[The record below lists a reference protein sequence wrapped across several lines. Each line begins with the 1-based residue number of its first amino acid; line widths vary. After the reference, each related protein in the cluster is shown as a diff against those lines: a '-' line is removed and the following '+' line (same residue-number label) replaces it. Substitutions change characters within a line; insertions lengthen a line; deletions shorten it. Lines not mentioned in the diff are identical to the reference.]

1 MVLLGPFKFA
11 DAVGE
16 DSGVFHCEEGAFPR
30 NGARIMG
37 RYSATLQI
45 AEFIL
50 LSLWDSSVSL
60 CKSIY
65 AGCIIPR
72 VQAHWLRIY
81 YWVAFSYERMTGKHT
96 NVNELFKYFWTW
108 FQNICIT
115 LLNCCTRLQG
125 YCYVLSQALDF
136 PDLEAWE
143 TYTAVITGPSNTF
156 NIHRCENIIQQPQQW
171 MNRIILILKSII
183 LLLQLDIFI
192 GHIWLKPVFCFS
204 YKCLKEVLI

>member
-1 MVLLGPFKFA
+1 MPSKRTNGFTWTQSKFA

-125 YCYVLSQALDF
+125 YRCVLSQALDF

-143 TYTAVITGPSNTF
+143 P
-156 NIHRCENIIQQPQQW
+156 IQP
-171 MNRIILILKSII
+171 
-183 LLLQLDIFI
+183 LLQDLQIP
-192 GHIWLKPVFCFS
+192 LT
-204 YKCLKEVLI
+204 YMEVRISSNSHNSEWIESF